1 MKSAAP
7 VAEQANAR
15 IDFRCLTQDCTG
27 VVEFNLREIADK
39 DFQAVCPVCHR
50 AYALDAAL
58 QDKLERMMKLIE
70 ALRNS
75 EDILGD
81 SVVSVNVAGG
91 EVRVPYALL
100 LTRLNTLITL
110 NLNDT
115 PTDFHLWVEPS
126 SPETFR

>member
-1 MKSAAP
+1 MSSASEVSSNPKAK
-7 VAEQANAR
+7 
-15 IDFRCLTQDCTG
+15 IDFCCLTENCTG

-110 NLNDT
+110 NLGGK

>member
-1 MKSAAP
+1 MSKNNGNTAKA
-7 VAEQANAR
+7 QL
-15 IDFRCLTQDCTG
+15 DFHCLDGNCAG
-27 VVEFNLREIADK
+27 VVKFDLNDIADA

-50 AYALDAAL
+50 AYALDEQL
-58 QDKLERMMKLIE
+58 RGKLLRMMKLIASIRE
-70 ALRNS
+70 C

-110 NLNDT
+110 NFGDKKV
-115 PTDFHLWVEPS
+115 DFHLWIEPA

>member
-1 MKSAAP
+1 MKSAPA
-7 VAEQANAR
+7 VSEQAKAR
-15 IDFRCLTQDCTG
+15 IDFRCLTEECTG
-27 VVEFNLREIADK
+27 VIGFNIREIAEK

-58 QDKLERMMKLIE
+58 RDKLERMMKLIE

-91 EVRVPYALL
+91 EVRARFTSRGERIFGV
-100 LTRLNTLITL
+100 R
-110 NLNDT
+110 
-115 PTDFHLWVEPS
+115 WVLPS
-126 SPETFR
+126 LDPKLCGTG

>member
-7 VAEQANAR
+7 VAEQAKAR

-110 NLNDT
+110 NLGGT
-115 PTDFHLWVEPS
+115 PTDFHL
-126 SPETFR
+126 

>member
-1 MKSAAP
+1 MRSDPA
-7 VAEQANAR
+7 VAEQPKAK
-15 IDFRCLTQDCTG
+15 IDFRCLTEECTG
-27 VVEFNLREIADK
+27 VVEFHLRELASK

-50 AYALDAAL
+50 AYVLDAAL
-58 QDKLERMMKLIE
+58 RDKLERMMKLIE

-110 NLNDT
+110 NLGGT
-115 PTDFHLWVEPS
+115 PTDFHLWVEPT

>member
-1 MKSAAP
+1 MKSDAP
-7 VAEQANAR
+7 VPAQAKAR
-15 IDFRCLTQDCTG
+15 IDFRCLAEGCTG
-27 VVEFNLREIADK
+27 VVEFNLKEIADK
-39 DFQAVCPVCHR
+39 DFQAVCPVCRR

-58 QDKLERMMKLIE
+58 RDKLERMMKLIE

-110 NLNDT
+110 NLGDT